1 MQIKEFEKA
10 IKGIDTKKYH
20 ICRELGFTENG
31 FEIVKWSIFRR
42 DMSMEEYFSK
52 ENLVVLSSEK
62 GDTVKDIK
70 RLIKKGEN

>member
-1 MQIKEFEKA
+1 MQIKGFEKA
-10 IKGIDTKKYH
+10 IKSIDTKKYH

-31 FEIVKWSIFRR
+31 FEIVKWSIFRQ

>member
-10 IKGIDTKKYH
+10 IEGIDKKKYH

-31 FEIVKWSIFRR
+31 FEIVKWSIFRQ